1 MRMFLTNRF
10 LNKAFEKML
19 YFQQNAKARD
29 VKHKLNLPESVQI
42 KYGNFNVYGNFS
54 CGEHC
59 IFLDNI
65 TIHANSKVQVGRYTV
80 INGPNTDIFASINE
94 VKIGSFCS
102 IARNVSIQEFN
113 HNIKNFTTSFF
124 EKRMIG
130 AATKDQKVSKGNIEI
145 GNDVWIGVQCV
156 ILSGAKI
163 GDGSIIAAN
172 SVVSGAIPPY
182 AIAGG
187 TPARVIKYRFGK
199 EKIQRLLDSQ
209 WWDKINKS
217 NYEEYVT
224 FFGDYTGI

>member
-1 MRMFLTNRF
+1 MFTVTLVVESTVF
-10 LNKAFEKML
+10 L
-19 YFQQNAKARD
+19 Y
-29 VKHKLNLPESVQI
+29 
-42 KYGNFNVYGNFS
+42 
-54 CGEHC
+54 
-59 IFLDNI
+59 NI

-172 SVVSGAIPPY
+172 S
-182 AIAGG
+182 
-187 TPARVIKYRFGK
+187 
-199 EKIQRLLDSQ
+199 
-209 WWDKINKS
+209 W
-217 NYEEYVT
+217 
-224 FFGDYTGI
+224 